1 MIWLTLLLAC
11 ANEQASWQ
19 LIGAYDASALRRLQ
33 PDGDPNFVWTP
44 AAGMVESCGPAKGPA
59 GMGIF
64 EAESVS
70 SALSPTLA
78 LVLRNTNPAAAPA
91 LGPHNVRVSLGG
103 EVLMQP
109 MVTPRHIAVRLK
121 FRPEDERYAE
131 LVRTQVEMETCL
143 EHKLGRGWLGGET
156 RRVEQA
162 FLLRKPDSANR
173 ADRGYFGGQRDPV
186 PALLGAPDAC
196 LLGSR
201 PATPDGGKGEGSLDL
216 VPSDIWGASLR
227 PCGFKKDEIDKLET
241 EGRLEVKSSE
251 VPLAMSM
258 EPAAEGASLAQDAA
272 QQAKVSRYWE
282 LLDIEL
288 REGLN
293 AKGQPE
299 MQLALSY
306 GGRSQPP
313 EALLPEDEKGVAG
326 LVDTLA
332 KVPYT
337 YPNIGPEGDSRRYTV
352 LLVPNWQVVEG
363 LRRLDAKLFKESM
376 RDAPSGPMNGV
387 AWVLANPDLL
397 SVQVI
402 PSTRRFERAGTGEFT
417 EISRDG
423 NTFTVSS
430 GRLGITLSQKTD
442 KRERDE
448 LVKAELER
456 LEQDLL
462 RQGYQKVELQQRDL
476 ADPMGGGSL
485 GLLDWGYTMGF
496 AAGRN
501 AMVLPADE
509 EPTWDQ
515 VSAAHRARQHT
526 LFLVSVA
533 ISGLVVFAGLRRLP
547 ELWTPVPEERADY
560 WPGKAQADETDLAK
574 QIKVEGAGGGGGG
587 EK

>member
-1 MIWLTLLLAC
+1 
-11 ANEQASWQ
+11 
-19 LIGAYDASALRRLQ
+19 
-33 PDGDPNFVWTP
+33 
-44 AAGMVESCGPAKGPA
+44 
-59 GMGIF
+59 
-64 EAESVS
+64 
-70 SALSPTLA
+70 
-78 LVLRNTNPAAAPA
+78 
-91 LGPHNVRVSLGG
+91 
-103 EVLMQP
+103 
-109 MVTPRHIAVRLK
+109 
-121 FRPEDERYAE
+121 
-131 LVRTQVEMETCL
+131 
-143 EHKLGRGWLGGET
+143 
-156 RRVEQA
+156 
-162 FLLRKPDSANR
+162 
-173 ADRGYFGGQRDPV
+173 
-186 PALLGAPDAC
+186 DAC
-196 LLGSR
+196 LLGAR
-201 PATPDGGKGEGSLDL
+201 PDTPDGGKGEGSLEL

-227 PCGFKKDEIDKLET
+227 PCGFKKDEIDRLEKD
-241 EGRLEVKSSE
+241 GKLEVKSVE

-258 EPAAEGASLAQDAA
+258 EPAVKGASLAQEKAE
-272 QQAKVSRYWE
+272 QAKISRHWE

-288 REGLN
+288 RR
-293 AKGQPE
+293 GQDKDGKE
-299 MQLALSY
+299 QMQLALSY
-306 GGRSQPP
+306 GGRQQQP

-337 YPNIGPEGDSRRYTV
+337 YPTIGPEGDARRYTV

-363 LRRLDAKLFKESM
+363 LRRVDSKLYKESM

-387 AWVLANPDLL
+387 AWVLANPELL

-402 PSTRRFERAGTGEFT
+402 PSSRRFERPGGGEFT
-417 EISRDG
+417 ELSQDG
-423 NTFTVSS
+423 NSFTVSS
-430 GRLGITLSQKTD
+430 GRLGITLSQKTE
-442 KRERDE
+442 KRERDDI
-448 LVKAELER
+448 VKAELER